1 LTQNVWLVAGDSD
14 APDVNQFQFQ
24 YFVNYNLDDGWYLS
38 STPTL
43 TADWEADSDDRW
55 TVPFGGGGGRLFRV
69 GAQPIDLKA
78 QGFWYAEKPNG
89 AADWTLQVRLKF
101 LFPK

>member
-1 LTQNVWLVAGDSD
+1 MLGFLTQNVWSVAGDSD
-14 APDVNQFQFQ
+14 APDVNQFLFQ

-55 TVPFGGGGGRLFRV
+55 TIPFGGGAGRLFRV

-78 QGFWYAEKPNG
+78 
-89 AADWTLQVRLKF
+89 
-101 LFPK
+101 

>member
-1 LTQNVWLVAGDSD
+1 LVAGDSD

-78 QGFWYAEKPNG
+78 QGLWYAEKPNG